1 MNVPAVRA
9 ILRGLGVA
17 SWVFLGTN
25 PNDITAHQASKSI
38 RQQVHEPGGFER
50 IVVTTYDP
58 VPLSQL
64 VGRADLIVEA
74 STPGGRSSLNHTETD
89 IFTDYTF
96 SVHSVIKNR
105 RRPDFHAGQT
115 ITIRRNSGTVIIDG
129 RAAMMHENGFPSF
142 NTNEHYILFLIERPH
157 DQGYTVFGG
166 PQGAFRAGER
176 VTTLATRL
184 DDGVDPTP
192 SMSRA
197 EFLGEVRA
205 LLQYSDN

>member
-25 PNDITAHQASKSI
+25 PNDVTAQQAMKSI
-38 RQQVHEPGGFER
+38 RQQVHEPGGYER
-50 IVVTTYDP
+50 IVVTSYDP
-58 VPLSQL
+58 IPLSEL

-74 STPGGRSSLNHTETD
+74 STPGGRSSLNQTETD

-96 SVHSVIKNR
+96 DVHSVIKNR
-105 RRPDFHAGQT
+105 RRPEFRAGQT
-115 ITIRRNSGTVIIDG
+115 ITIRRNSGTVFIDG
-129 RAAMMHENGFPSF
+129 RAAMMHENGFPPF

-157 DQGYTVFGG
+157 GQGYSVFGG
-166 PQGAFRAGER
+166 PHGAFTAGER
-176 VTTLATRL
+176 ITTLATPSN
-184 DDGVDPTP
+184 DGAEPTP

-197 EFLGEVRA
+197 AFLGEVRA